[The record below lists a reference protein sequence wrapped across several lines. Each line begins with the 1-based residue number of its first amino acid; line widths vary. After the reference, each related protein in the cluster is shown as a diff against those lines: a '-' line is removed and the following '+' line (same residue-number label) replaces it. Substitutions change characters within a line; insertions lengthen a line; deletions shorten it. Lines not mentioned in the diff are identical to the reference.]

1 MRHIKSGVIGLLV
14 VVTNNKGGQGKTFI
28 STLLAFCLAKNE
40 DNAGKIVCCD
50 RNLAQQNFAQNMKN
64 ADIPIV
70 YDDPIKAAVGDIRL
84 WIVDTSPDI
93 VENILVIQK
102 ADIVVVPVGKG
113 LHSLHGLKRIHE
125 IRGKQ
130 DIKVILNE
138 WSATSSQRKIEDNL
152 KKEGYNLIGHI
163 PTYQR
168 IMNNL
173 DAYLPWDYG
182 LTKKQA
188 QNVFNVLLNILR

>member
-1 MRHIKSGVIGLLV
+1 VIALLV

-28 STLLAFCLAKNE
+28 STLLAFCLMKNL
-40 DNAGKIVCCD
+40 DNVGKIVCCD
-50 RNLAQQNFAQNMKN
+50 RNLAQQNFAQNLKN
-64 ADIPIV
+64 TDIPVV
-70 YDDPIKAAVGDIRL
+70 YDDPITAADQDSRL
-84 WIVDTSPDI
+84 WIIDTSPDI
-93 VENILVIQK
+93 LENVEVIKK

-152 KKEGYNLIGHI
+152 KKEGYNVIGHM
-163 PTYQR
+163 PLYQR

-173 DAYLPWDYG
+173 DAYLSWDYG

-188 QNVFNVLLNILR
+188 QTVFDVLIGILK